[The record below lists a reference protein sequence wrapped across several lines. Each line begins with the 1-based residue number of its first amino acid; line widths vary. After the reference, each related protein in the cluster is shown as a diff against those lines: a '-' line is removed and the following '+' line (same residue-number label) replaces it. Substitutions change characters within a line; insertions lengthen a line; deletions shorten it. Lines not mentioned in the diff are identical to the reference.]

1 MDAVR
6 DKYRDD
12 RVDIPIAVLLGVLMV
27 LGMWFWAIKPWLA
40 TVAAPKE
47 LAGPPAAMAT
57 VPPIPQMDSAP
68 QTVPTVPAA
77 RKDDAPAP
85 VFVPPPAPQVAA
97 ATPAPAVPA
106 PAPAVVAPVVSA
118 PTTAAEP
125 PPAAAPAPEPA
136 RVPPPVVVVSER
148 IAFATGSYQIPA
160 AANERLK
167 EIAAIVHN
175 HPRALVITGHT
186 DNVGDAGSNQVL
198 SQKRADA
205 VMQRL
210 VALGVPAEKLSAKG
224 LGPAQPV
231 ADNASAEGRAQNR
244 RIELTEAQ

>member
-47 LAGPPAAMAT
+47 PAGPPAAMAT

-97 ATPAPAVPA
+97 ATPAPAV
-106 PAPAVVAPVVSA
+106 VAPVVSA
-118 PTTAAEP
+118 PTT
-125 PPAAAPAPEPA
+125 AAAPAPEPA